1 MLSIPVEPKLSTK
14 RMELQ
19 CEQTDDP
26 KSCTTR
32 NSIKWCAI
40 DFCAAI
46 CIHFFF
52 VKIYKN
58 TFMKTSYQC
67 ISRYPIV
74 FNFLYIT
81 DRTENTNLVLNQS
94 VLRCLR
100 KRNRY
105 NTKLLNKS
113 EFFSI

>member
-40 DFCAAI
+40 GFLCRYLHPLFFC
-46 CIHFFF
+46 
-52 VKIYKN
+52 KN
-58 TFMKTSYQC
+58 
-67 ISRYPIV
+67 
-74 FNFLYIT
+74 L
-81 DRTENTNLVLNQS
+81 
-94 VLRCLR
+94 
-100 KRNRY
+100 
-105 NTKLLNKS
+105 
-113 EFFSI
+113 